1 MTSPTLTPIAA
12 GLIGPDLLRALAA
25 TNRAALENMIEVGIG
40 ILDGID
46 PDPDLEED
54 DPGGQC
60 DEDGCNTGLQR
71 NALHGRVLEGP
82 GCVLSDDDVD
92 EVYRPLWQT
101 PEGRDFV
108 NARRASLGIL
118 PIRRRC

>member
-1 MTSPTLTPIAA
+1 MTSATLARGVPDI
-12 GLIGPDLLRALAA
+12 DLLRALAA
-25 TNRAALENMIEVGIG
+25 TNRKALERMIAVSID
-40 ILDGID
+40 ILDQTD

-54 DPGGQC
+54 DPSGVC
-60 DEDGCNTGLQR
+60 DEDGANTGMQH
-71 NALHGRVLEGP
+71 NALNHRVLEGP

>member
-1 MTSPTLTPIAA
+1 MSSPSLSSLARGVPDV
-12 GLIGPDLLRALAA
+12 DLLRHLAA
-25 TNRAALENMIEVGIG
+25 TNRKALERMIAISID
-40 ILDGID
+40 ILDQTD